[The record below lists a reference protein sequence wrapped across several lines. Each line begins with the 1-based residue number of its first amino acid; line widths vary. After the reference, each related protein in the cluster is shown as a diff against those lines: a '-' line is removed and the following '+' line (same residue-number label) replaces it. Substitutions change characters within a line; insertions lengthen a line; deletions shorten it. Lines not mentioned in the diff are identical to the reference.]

1 MWKTA
6 FVIGWLSV
14 VGLRAY
20 YQRLNKQ
27 TLTEQSYRTLPDMIV
42 AICSILL
49 ALAVVPMLVICTPW
63 LVPFQMT
70 LSISLRIVGLLGY
83 FASILLLW
91 WIHATLRKNFSPDL
105 EIAENHQLI
114 TVGPYKY
121 VRHPMYTQF
130 LLWAVFQGLLLANSF
145 VLVFGI
151 VAWVFFYC
159 VRMPA
164 EEK

>member
-1 MWKTA
+1 MSETLWKTA

-27 TLTEQSYRTLPDMIV
+27 TLTEKSYRTLPDMIV
-42 AICSILL
+42 AICGILL

-91 WIHATLRKNFSPDL
+91 WAH
-105 EIAENHQLI
+105 
-114 TVGPYKY
+114 
-121 VRHPMYTQF
+121 
-130 LLWAVFQGLLLANSF
+130 
-145 VLVFGI
+145 
-151 VAWVFFYC
+151 
-159 VRMPA
+159 
-164 EEK
+164 